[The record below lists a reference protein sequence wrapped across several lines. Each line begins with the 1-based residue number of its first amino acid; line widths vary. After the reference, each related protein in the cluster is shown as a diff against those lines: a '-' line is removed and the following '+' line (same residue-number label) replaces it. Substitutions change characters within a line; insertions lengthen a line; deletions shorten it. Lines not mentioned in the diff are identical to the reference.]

1 MQIYWEEN
9 KVIQV
14 LMSTYNGKD
23 YLREQI
29 DSILAQNCKEK
40 MGVDLKLFI
49 RDDGSKDGTQKIL
62 DEYAEKYPDKISWY
76 QGENIGVIK
85 SFFELIEKSDVKAE
99 YYAFSD
105 QDDYWHKEKLSAG
118 IEQIKSMTNDD
129 VKEPLLYCCSQ
140 LLVDENLKEIDN
152 TMTRKEKRASFEN
165 AVVEN
170 IVTGCTIVMN
180 KTLRDMAK
188 AYPPKFTVMH
198 DWWFYLLASC
208 YGKVYYDK
216 NQYISYRQHGTNT
229 VGYNTSKVKEFKDR
243 VKRFRGNRQN
253 ITKQLSEFI
262 RIYKLYKKKEPDNT
276 LFLNDEVKRKI
287 RLAYELVKYSK
298 KVKYIPKRASILKKT
313 GIYRQR
319 KTDNIIFQIILLSGS
334 Y

>member
-1 MQIYWEEN
+1 MTTEEKLQHFYDVSMESAREEAQKALEEYRRALDDMFEEHKKEKEKSAELRLKLETENAKREINKALSAEQLHIKRKLSKKQQELREKIFIDLQAKLEIFRKSSDYPQWLEEKIKEAQNIADSDEIQIY
-9 KVIQV
+9 
-14 LMSTYNGKD
+14 L
-23 YLREQI
+23 
-29 DSILAQNCKEK
+29 
-40 MGVDLKLFI
+40 
-49 RDDGSKDGTQKIL
+49 SKI
-62 DEYAEKYPDKISWY
+62 
-76 QGENIGVIK
+76 
-85 SFFELIEKSDVKAE
+85 
-99 YYAFSD
+99 
-105 QDDYWHKEKLSAG
+105 
-118 IEQIKSMTNDD
+118 
-129 VKEPLLYCCSQ
+129 
-140 LLVDENLKEIDN
+140 DENLKEIDN
-152 TMTRKEKRASFEN
+152 TMTRKEKRACFEN

-180 KTLRDMAK
+180 KKLRDMAK

-276 LFLNDEVKRKI
+276 LFFDDEVKRKT
-287 RLAYELVKYSK
+287 RLAHELVKYSK
-298 KVKYIPKRASILKKT
+298 KVKYIPKRAVILKKT

-319 KTDNIIFQIILLSGS
+319 KIDNIIFKIILLSGS